1 MLIEQALMT
10 YLLAQSGITDYV
22 GRQIHFVQAPQNTAQ
37 PYMVINKISGPREH
51 THDGG
56 DMAHPR
62 FQFSVFASKY
72 SNCKGCI
79 SALQTALQGYSG
91 TMGGAGGVKV
101 GAALYDDETDLER
114 GEQGLYGV
122 AADYIIWH
130 SE

>member
-1 MLIEQALMT
+1 MT

-22 GRQIHFVQAPQNTAQ
+22 GRRIYFVQAPQNTAQ
-37 PYMVINKISGPREH
+37 PYMIINKISGVREH
-51 THDGG
+51 THEGG
-56 DMAHPR
+56 GLAHPR
-62 FQFSVFASKY
+62 FQLSVFAGKY
-72 SNCKGCI
+72 SDAKSCI

-91 TMGGAGGVKV
+91 TMGGDGGVKV
-101 GAALYDDETDLER
+101 GVALYDDETDLER